1 MAREVLIVN
10 GARTAIGDY
19 GGSLKDIPPTE
30 LGARVVLAEG
40 DDHVRPHV
48 RRLIIDRAGQCRS
61 RHGRAFGL
69 GKRVGGSHAHERP
82 GVLR

>member
-30 LGARVVLAEG
+30 LGARVVAEALAC
-40 DDHVRPHV
+40 DAAD
-48 RRLIIDRAGQCRS
+48 S
-61 RHGRAFGL
+61 RDVEGRAFG
-69 GKRVGGSHAHERP
+69 GECRRRGNRVDRR
-82 GVLR
+82 GVRDPEQSRVRQRVS